1 MANYNKLT
9 ETKYKAIKLLLK
21 GGATVKEVME
31 YLQISEPVVYGVRNT
46 ENYAEYINAR
56 AERELK
62 RKQIAAMKAKE
73 AEKKEAKPEA
83 KPEVKEVVQQM
94 IEPKSVQITATHYMQ
109 EEMRKTNELLKL
121 ISNKLAFIV
130 DELCGVQTNAEQNH

>member
-21 GGATVKEVME
+21 GGATVKEVMD
-31 YLQISEPVVYGVRNT
+31 YLQISEPVIYGVRNT
-46 ENYAEYINAR
+46 ENYAEYVNAR

-73 AEKKEAKPEA
+73 AEKKEEP
-83 KPEVKEVVQQM
+83 KPEVKVIPQVVETKQT
-94 IEPKSVQITATHYMQ
+94 VQITATHYMT

-130 DELCGVQTNAEQNH
+130 DELCGVKNAEQDH